1 MKSRFAQGVFLV
13 FVTVVL
19 WGVQFP
25 VAKDAFAAVD
35 AFHVTAI
42 RYGLGA
48 LVLIVLL
55 VWLEGPAALSYY
67 GRAWPASLFGFVG
80 MCCSPMLIFF
90 GIALSTPEH
99 AAIIVALQPSMTALA
114 DWAIRGRRP
123 RRFTLA
129 CLALA
134 FAGVVTVVTRGDPVH
149 VFVKGEIAGDIV
161 VILGAMCW
169 VAYTMAAENFKGW
182 SALRFTTLTII
193 PGTLGCIVVTAVL
206 VAAGMAVV
214 PGIAALVA
222 AGVAAVPG
230 VAALASVAWHLAY
243 LTLGGIVVSML
254 CWNAGNQRIGAL
266 NTMLLLNLMPVV
278 TFAVRFAQGARP
290 DAVELL
296 GAALV
301 ISSLVANN
309 LYLRRKPARKTSE
322 ATI

>member
-35 AFHVTAI
+35 AFQVTAI
-42 RYGLGA
+42 RYSLGA

-90 GIALSTPEH
+90 GIAL
-99 AAIIVALQPSMTALA
+99 SMTALA

-193 PGTLGCIVVTAVL
+193 
-206 VAAGMAVV
+206 
-214 PGIAALVA
+214 
-222 AGVAAVPG
+222 
-230 VAALASVAWHLAY
+230 
-243 LTLGGIVVSML
+243 
-254 CWNAGNQRIGAL
+254 
-266 NTMLLLNLMPVV
+266 
-278 TFAVRFAQGARP
+278 
-290 DAVELL
+290 
-296 GAALV
+296 
-301 ISSLVANN
+301 
-309 LYLRRKPARKTSE
+309 
-322 ATI
+322 